1 MPEPEKPVSP
11 TESSRPLG
19 AGGWIAILV
28 LAGFLAAGIYFA
40 VHAWN
45 ALAGT
50 SMPPTGWLFLIL
62 GIVVTLLL
70 GGGLMGLLFYS
81 SRTGKDF

>member
-1 MPEPEKPVSP
+1 LTEPEKNLS

-19 AGGWIAILV
+19 VAGWLALFV
-28 LAGFLAAGIYFA
+28 LAGFLAAGLYFA

-45 ALAGT
+45 SLAGT
-50 SMPPTGWLFLIL
+50 SMPPAGWLFLIL
-62 GIVVTLLL
+62 GVVFTLLL
-70 GGGLMGLLFYS
+70 GGGLMWLLFYS

>member
-1 MPEPEKPVSP
+1 LTEPEKNLSS

-19 AGGWIAILV
+19 AGGWLALFV
-28 LAGFLAAGIYFA
+28 LAGFLAAGLYFA

-45 ALAGT
+45 SLAGT
-50 SMPPTGWLFLIL
+50 SMPATGWLFLIL
-62 GIVVTLLL
+62 GAVFTLLV
-70 GGGLMGLLFYS
+70 GAGLMGLLFYS